1 MEGGRILP
9 LLGIPAEKESQD
21 GEGCQIRKKK
31 KIQDTQLNSISDKQ

>member
-9 LLGIPAEKESQD
+9 LLGIPAEKERQD

-31 KIQDTQLNSISDKQ
+31 KITGPSVKFNFR